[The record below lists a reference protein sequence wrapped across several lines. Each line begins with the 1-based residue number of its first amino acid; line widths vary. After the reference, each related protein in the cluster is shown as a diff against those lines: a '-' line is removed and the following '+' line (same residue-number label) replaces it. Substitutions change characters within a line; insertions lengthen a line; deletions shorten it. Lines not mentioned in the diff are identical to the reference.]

1 MQKDDFTRTV
11 LVHKNKMYR
20 FAMSY
25 LKDENDAQDVLQDV
39 FVRLWETREEVAL
52 KNNIEAWCMTLTK
65 NKALDSI
72 KRVGRKMRTDLDQ
85 ANSKM
90 FAHNFSPIQVVSEKE
105 SMQNIS
111 SIAKGL
117 PENQQ
122 ASFVLRD
129 VEGYAYHEIADIL
142 NININQVKVNIF
154 RARKAIKEKLETLYG
169 HGL

>member
-25 LKDENDAQDVLQDV
+25 LKDENDAQDVVQDV
-39 FVRLWETREEVAL
+39 LVRLWETRDQLSL
-52 KNNIEAWCMTLTK
+52 KDNLEAWCMTLTK

-85 ANSKM
+85 ANPKVFS
-90 FAHNFSPIQVVSEKE
+90 HSFSPIQVMAEKD
-105 SMQNIS
+105 SMQQIS
-111 SIAKGL
+111 NIAKGL
-117 PENQQ
+117 PENQR

-142 NININQVKVNIF
+142 NINLNQVKVNIF
-154 RARKAIKEKLETLYG
+154 RARKAIKEKLETLNGYG
-169 HGL
+169 L